1 MGKIPHF
8 YLDYHPIALN
18 LKFHGTYRFIGLS
31 HILCGGKVNVGDLF
45 SFGLIYAQGF

>member
-31 HILCGGKVNVGDLF
+31 HILCGGKEMLA
-45 SFGLIYAQGF
+45 IYLALA